1 MTKVTIKTL
10 QALKQQQQKFACVTA
25 YDASFA
31 ALVAQ
36 AEIETL
42 LIGDSLGNVI
52 QGQQTTVPVTLE
64 DMVYHIACVANGLR
78 TADYQPL
85 LIADMPYMSYAY
97 PEQAFASATDLMQ
110 AGAQM
115 VKLEGGDWLLETV
128 ELMAE
133 RGINV
138 CAHLGLTPQSV
149 DALGGF
155 KVQGKDQQQAEQIL
169 ASAKSLAEAG
179 AALLVLEC
187 VPASLAAEITQAI
200 DIPVIGIG
208 AGNQTDAQVLVLYD
222 MLGMNTGKAPRFV
235 KDFLTGHDY
244 GVLGALKAYK
254 QAVVSGSFP
263 TEQHSY

>member
-10 QALKQQQQKFACVTA
+10 EDLKQQQQKFACLTA
-25 YDASFA
+25 YDATFA
-31 ALVAQ
+31 GLVAQ

-64 DMVYHIACVANGLR
+64 DMVYHIACVANGIR
-78 TADYQPL
+78 GQAYQPM

-97 PEQAFASATDLMQ
+97 PEQAFASATELMQ

-115 VKLEGGDWLLETV
+115 IKMEGGDWLLETV
-128 ELMAE
+128 ELMNE

-155 KVQGKDQQQAEQIL
+155 RVQGREQNQANEIVS
-169 ASAKSLAEAG
+169 SAKALEQAG
-179 AALLVLEC
+179 ARMLVLEC
-187 VPASLAAEITQAI
+187 VPASLAADITKQLS
-200 DIPVIGIG
+200 IPVIGIG
-208 AGNQTDAQVLVLYD
+208 AGNQTDAQVLVLHD
-222 MLGMNTGKAPRFV
+222 MLGLNSGKAPKFV

-244 GVLGALKAYK
+244 GVLGAFKAFK
-254 QAVVSGSFP
+254 QAVMSGAFP
-263 TEQHSY
+263 DEEQSY